1 MTAVPFLNP
10 LKTSENLRFS
20 DVFRGYEKWT
30 LGNNGLI
37 YRRCAQWGKETL
49 TICEKKSPMILNL
62 YINFFIILFCIMGK
76 PCPRT
81 SNFFRNILKGS
92 WLRFV
97 TFVNKQSPLSQTY
110 SDRSVKKFWFLKCNL
125 FVLFYKSLFR

>member
-20 DVFRGYEKWT
+20 DVFRGYKKGS

-37 YRRCAQWGKETL
+37 YRKCAQWGKETL
-49 TICEKKSPMILNL
+49 TICEKNSPMILNL

-81 SNFFRNILKGS
+81 SNFFRNVLKWS

-97 TFVNKQSPLSQTY
+97 TFVNKQSTLSKTY
-110 SDRSVKKFWFLKCNL
+110 SDRSVKKFLFLKCNL
-125 FVLFYKSLFR
+125 FVLFYISLFR